1 MFSSQQNHVHIVS
14 APSITPVWI
23 PAPRPMTFPCYSVQT
38 PFIQTPH
45 RGTVNTPEIQYVIRE
60 GRVVRQQPPVPSH
73 PIDPDTSK
81 DETVREDDEIL
92 KQLQSTHA
100 HISIWSLLASSTTH
114 RETLIRA
121 LSHI

>member
-1 MFSSQQNHVHIVS
+1 M
-14 APSITPVWI
+14 
-23 PAPRPMTFPCYSVQT
+23 
-38 PFIQTPH
+38 
-45 RGTVNTPEIQYVIRE
+45 
-60 GRVVRQQPPVPSH
+60 VRQQPPVPSH

-81 DETVREDDEIL
+81 DEIVRKDDEIL

-121 LSHI
+121 LSHIRVDKTTSLEGMIHMLTAGRANCIVFSKDNLPP